1 MRHAERQKFE
11 RLTVRVKAT
20 LRQDVE
26 RLADEDELSVAA
38 YVRRLIT
45 AHVKSVGADRVAA

>member
-1 MRHAERQKFE
+1 MRHERREKFE

-26 RLADEDELSVAA
+26 RLAEEDELSVAA
-38 YVRRLIT
+38 YVRRLIA
-45 AHVKSVGADRVAA
+45 AHVKSTSAERVAA

>member
-1 MRHAERQKFE
+1 MEIAPCAMRSDRSSSG
-11 RLTVRVKAT
+11 AT

-38 YVRRLIT
+38 YVRRLIA

>member
-1 MRHAERQKFE
+1 MEREKFE
-11 RLTVRVKAT
+11 RLTVRLKPP

-26 RLADEDELSVAA
+26 RLADEDELPVAT
-38 YVRRLIT
+38 YVRRLIA

>member
-1 MRHAERQKFE
+1 MEREKFE
-11 RLTVRVKAT
+11 RLTVRLKPT

-26 RLADEDELSVAA
+26 RLADEDELPVAT
-38 YVRRLIT
+38 YVRRLIA